1 MPFPNHV
8 VVSLQNEKG
17 FSCPPQEF
25 REKMIAEMKFFFGGK
40 LESDIKCV
48 WGDLERLLWYSVQ
61 RVPLFMQEGMM
72 VQLKEQKE
80 DKEEGFKVFLT
91 KQPNVWPKWELF
103 EESDDEDSEANMPVF
118 FAMEVTIKVVLMD
131 TLKKKSALIV
141 GGKGLEVQLPRILNS
156 FVSNLSSDDF
166 SPNFKCV

>member
-1 MPFPNHV
+1 
-8 VVSLQNEKG
+8 
-17 FSCPPQEF
+17 
-25 REKMIAEMKFFFGGK
+25 MIAEMKFFFGGK

-91 KQPNVWPKWELF
+91 KRPNVWPKWD

-131 TLKKKSALIV
+131 TLKKNSALIV
-141 GGKGLEVQLPRILNS
+141 GGKGLEVQLPRTLNS
-156 FVSNLSSDDF
+156 FVGNLSSKDLC
-166 SPNFKCV
+166 K